1 MIALGNGLMWPTFM
15 SVISKSA
22 GSRLQGAVQGISG
35 SVGAVASI
43 FGLIGGGLAYVQ
55 LGATVFLIAALVI
68 LMASFLAFFIEPS
81 NSKA

>member
-1 MIALGNGLMWPTFM
+1 
-15 SVISKSA
+15 
-22 GSRLQGAVQGISG
+22 
-35 SVGAVASI
+35 
-43 FGLIGGGLAYVQ
+43 LIGGGLAYVQ